1 MGGLSPGAVEHF
13 MPVAQVIG
21 AIVIILLAVV
31 GGLWRGFVWLD
42 QRIASR
48 IAGWAESKPF
58 AAAVSQ
64 IVNEAFA
71 ATNDLNNRMHEEHRR
86 NFTETREAVK
96 RLHGRVDHLFEKV
109 GK

>member
-1 MGGLSPGAVEHF
+1 
-13 MPVAQVIG
+13 MPVAQVLG
-21 AIVIILLAVV
+21 ALVLLLLAVV

-58 AAAVSQ
+58 AAAVTQ

-71 ATNDLNNRMHEEHRR
+71 ATNDINNRMHEEHRR
-86 NFTETREAVK
+86 AFSESRDAIK
-96 RLHGRVDHLFEKV
+96 RLHGRVDHLYEKV
-109 GK
+109 GEK